1 MGCTQYRDLVVT
13 LDPRSGVRR
22 IRIAVPRRK
31 NAIRLDTYRHL
42 AEALREADDD
52 PHTKITL
59 LTGTVGD
66 QVHFF
71 IIPGKSLLTK
81 SCIWSCTYL
90 FICSRDVIL
99 AHQPKQEVDPRT
111 TILL

>member
-1 MGCTQYRDLVVT
+1 MQTLLKQVQSQHQLTRMHCTQYRDLVVT

-52 PHTKITL
+52 PDTKITL
-59 LTGTVGD
+59 LTGTLYRDALKGGP
-66 QVHFF
+66 QV
-71 IIPGKSLLTK
+71 P
-81 SCIWSCTYL
+81 
-90 FICSRDVIL
+90 
-99 AHQPKQEVDPRT
+99 
-111 TILL
+111 

>member
-13 LDPRSGVRR
+13 LDPRGSGVRR

-42 AEALREADDD
+42 AEALKEADED

-59 LTGTVGD
+59 LTGTVGGS
-66 QVHFF
+66 V
-71 IIPGKSLLTK
+71 
-81 SCIWSCTYL
+81 YL
-90 FICSRDVIL
+90 FLSFLGRAL
-99 AHQPKQEVDPRT
+99 
-111 TILL
+111 

>member
-1 MGCTQYRDLVVT
+1 MRCTQYRDLVVT
-13 LDPRSGVRR
+13 LDPRGSGVRR

-59 LTGTVGD
+59 LTGWWLSTFLD
-66 QVHFF
+66 HSWAEPFKQVLYVFNR
-71 IIPGKSLLTK
+71 
-81 SCIWSCTYL
+81 C
-90 FICSRDVIL
+90 
-99 AHQPKQEVDPRT
+99 
-111 TILL
+111 